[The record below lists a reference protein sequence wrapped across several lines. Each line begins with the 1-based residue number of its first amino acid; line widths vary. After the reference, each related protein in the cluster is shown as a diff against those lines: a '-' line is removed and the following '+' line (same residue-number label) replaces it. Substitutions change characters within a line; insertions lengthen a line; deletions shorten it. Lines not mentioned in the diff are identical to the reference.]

1 MDGFGR
7 VVIPE
12 RSERKSKSGKVR
24 KKEQMEQLHYG
35 HTVLWWRW
43 TRRIHWKQNRGR
55 GRDGFV
61 RGFRG
66 HERGFERG
74 QILEIG
80 IDLLR
85 F

>member
-1 MDGFGR
+1 MTEQIKR
-7 VVIPE
+7 LEHRPIEVAVV
-12 RSERKSKSGKVR
+12 
-24 KKEQMEQLHYG
+24 
-35 HTVLWWRW
+35 
-43 TRRIHWKQNRGR
+43 RGR